1 MSGLLIVMIMI
12 GLQIHYTVLAI
23 LIKHAFSDGL
33 SPTIYVMYRQGI
45 ATLALAPFIFLSNKR
60 RRSLRSSL
68 GLKGIS
74 WMFLTSLFGVTVN
87 QNAYFCGLYYA
98 SSTVATA
105 MTNLIPAFTFVLAA
119 LLGFEKIDLRSLR
132 SIAKIL
138 GTICCV
144 SGALTIAFLKGNK
157 LVLMEF
163 SLSDPKYLT
172 ASGDDNWILG
182 CLLLLASSIF
192 WACWMIMQIPISSY
206 CPDHM
211 LSSFW
216 MCLFATIQ
224 SAIFVVIQENH
235 VQSRILHSPLQIS
248 CILYSGI
255 GIAISFFV
263 QSWCISQRG
272 PLYCVMF
279 NPLAAVF
286 TALVATTF
294 LHEQL
299 YVGSLVGALG
309 VIVGLYFVLWGK
321 VKDINVTKQEPT
333 QSNIEDDERSNIID
347 LEEPLIVEKSKSLAE
362 MKMEG

>member
-1 MSGLLIVMIMI
+1 
-12 GLQIHYTVLAI
+12 
-23 LIKHAFSDGL
+23 
-33 SPTIYVMYRQGI
+33 
-45 ATLALAPFIFLSNKR
+45 

-74 WMFLTSLFGVTVN
+74 WMFLTSLF
-87 QNAYFCGLYYA
+87 
-98 SSTVATA
+98 
-105 MTNLIPAFTFVLAA
+105 
-119 LLGFEKIDLRSLR
+119 GFEKIDLRSLR

-157 LVLMEF
+157 LVLMKF
-163 SLSDPKYLT
+163 IPSDPKYLT

-224 SAIFVVIQENH
+224 SAIFV
-235 VQSRILHSPLQIS
+235 
-248 CILYSGI
+248 GI
-255 GIAISFFV
+255 GIAASFFI

-333 QSNIEDDERSNIID
+333 QSNMEDDERSNIID